1 MPIRMV
7 EDDNQNSADNN
18 PGGGGGGGN
27 RGGGGGGGLIAMLL
41 PLLFRNP
48 KLMIPLVIIGSLFY
62 FFFSGGDQSSSP
74 LENQA
79 SFATG
84 GVLDRNQF
92 DKAAVYEPLADN
104 AKNPL
109 PERVSLEEYCP
120 KRLNQGSQGS
130 CVAWSSAYAART
142 ILEARRTG
150 KDPNE
155 VAFSP
160 SFLYN
165 QIKLDEN
172 CQGSYII
179 RATENMTKQGAYPL
193 SGFPYDENSCQ
204 RTPSSSQMQEANAYK
219 MAGANRL
226 TRSGD
231 DYKIDLLAMK
241 QNLAQGAPVIIGMMV
256 GGTFMQGMLGK
267 KVWIPTREDYDM
279 SGFGGHAMCVV
290 GYDDYLEGG
299 AFQVMNSWGSDW
311 GKDGFGWIRYKD
323 FDFFAKEAYGTYPM
337 GAAASPEPATLSMQ
351 IALVNNET
359 KQSIALKSLGG
370 TLFGTA
376 APIKIG
382 DKFKMQVTNNK
393 ACYTYIFGAETDESS
408 YVLFPYTPKH
418 SPYCG
423 IVGTRLF
430 PKDYSMQADNKGA
443 KDKIAIVVTAEPI
456 DYKSMNERVNKQQG
470 SFEQKINSVFANQ
483 KQANYGSSNA
493 SINFNTNLGKSDVIV
508 AIVDI
513 DKK

>member
-27 RGGGGGGGLIAMLL
+27 RGGIGGGLIGMLL

-48 KLMIPLVIIGSLFY
+48 KLMIPLLIIGGLFY
-62 FFFSGGDQSSSP
+62 FFFSVGDQSSSP

-104 AKNPL
+104 TKNPL
-109 PERVSLEEYCP
+109 PERVSLEKYCP

-150 KDPNE
+150 KDPND

-204 RTPSSSQMQEANAYK
+204 RTPSNSQLQEATAYK

-256 GGTFMQGMLGK
+256 GGSFMQDMMGK
-267 KVWIPTREDYDM
+267 KVWIPTRNDYDM
-279 SGFGGHAMCVV
+279 AGFGGHAMCVV

-299 AFQVMNSWGSDW
+299 VFQIMNSWGSDW
-311 GKDGFGWIRYKD
+311 GKEGFGWVRYKD

-337 GAAASPEPATLSMQ
+337 GAVATPEPASLAMQ

-370 TLFGTA
+370 NQFGTSS
-376 APIKIG
+376 PINIG

-393 ACYTYIFGAETDESS
+393 ACYTYIFGGETNESS

-430 PKDYSMQADNKGA
+430 PKDYSMQADNKGG
-443 KDKIAIVVTAEPI
+443 KDKIAIVVTTEPI
-456 DYKSMNERVNKQQG
+456 DYKRLNDKINKQQG
-470 SFEQKINSVFANQ
+470 EFEKRVNTTFPNQ
-483 KQANYGSSNA
+483 TTVKYMNGSDIKFETTA
-493 SINFNTNLGKSDVIV
+493 SRADAIVTLV
-508 AIVDI
+508 AIE
-513 DKK
+513 KK